1 MKKLSTI
8 LITLALLTGIVFL
21 TIPGSSVYAQDDAPP
36 ISRAGKQQRKK
47 GLDDVYEEVIDRYED
62 MGYTLQDTDDVI
74 RKLENWIERIEE
86 KGEDPS
92 GVQTILETFEANL
105 AGVQTAYDAV
115 GDLVE
120 THPGFDSE
128 GNVIDESLALNTLRS
143 IAEGLLDVHQLGE
156 DAKLALK
163 WDIMAYRY
171 QNAPEE

>member
-8 LITLALLTGIVFL
+8 LVTLAIIAGIVFL
-21 TIPGSSVYAQDDAPP
+21 AIPTTSVYAQDNAPP

-62 MGYTLQDTDDVI
+62 MGYTIQDTDDVI
-74 RKLENWIERIEE
+74 RKLEDWIEGIEG
-86 KGEDPS
+86 KGEDPA
-92 GVQTILETFEANL
+92 GVQTILSTFETNL
-105 AGVQTAYDAV
+105 AAVQTAYDAV

-143 IAEGLLDVHQLGE
+143 IAEGLLNVHQLGE

-163 WDIMAYRY
+163 WDIMAYRF

>member
-1 MKKLSTI
+1 
-8 LITLALLTGIVFL
+8 
-21 TIPGSSVYAQDDAPP
+21 
-36 ISRAGKQQRKK
+36 
-47 GLDDVYEEVIDRYED
+47 